1 MPCLTDVSF
10 STEYWSLIMKLHNLF
25 AGLLLATSVSLSA
38 GALAA
43 DGDKPA
49 RRCSWPRKA
58 TTPAKKKMK
67 PHSHMEEKGGM
78 APASASADADK
89 KTDTPTSDKPRADK
103 DKSKHLH
110 PRDGK

>member
-1 MPCLTDVSF
+1 
-10 STEYWSLIMKLHNLF
+10 MKLHNLF
-25 AGLLLATSVSLSA
+25 AGLLLATSASLSA

-49 RRCSWPRKA
+49 ADAPGEKA
-58 TTPAKKKMK
+58 TMPAKKKMK

-78 APASASADADK
+78 APASTSADADK